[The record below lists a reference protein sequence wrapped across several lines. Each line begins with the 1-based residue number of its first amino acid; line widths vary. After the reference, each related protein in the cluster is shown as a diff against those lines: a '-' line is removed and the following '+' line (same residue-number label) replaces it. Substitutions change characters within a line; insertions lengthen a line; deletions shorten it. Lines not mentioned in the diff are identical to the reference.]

1 VTTSTGRA
9 PLSACSSRCSVSLR
23 VAVVGGSIGGITT
36 ALLLRDLGCDVQ
48 VYERSRAELDARGAG
63 IAVLDA
69 TVRYFRERG
78 GVDPDGFCSRT
89 SAIRYLWPD
98 GSCRH
103 RIDHGYRFS
112 SWNAIYRELLALLD
126 ADRYHL
132 GREMTAFTG
141 GDDGVR
147 VEFSD
152 GATEDVDL
160 LVAADG
166 INSITRD
173 ALFPGATSR
182 YAGYVAYRGTLSE
195 EELTTATFAELR
207 DAITYQVITDSHIL
221 VYPIPGPGGTTVP
234 GERLANFVWY
244 RNVADGEPL
253 DRLLAGR
260 DGQERR
266 VSVPPG
272 MLADAA
278 VDEFR
283 ATARREL
290 APPVAE
296 VVVGAQQPFVQA
308 VYDIE
313 VPAMT
318 SGRVAVLG
326 DAAFAVRPHAAAGT
340 AKAADDAW
348 ALADA
353 LDDHGGDVTAA
364 LAAWEEERLA
374 VGRRLLERCRDIG
387 RRSQVDNTWDPADPT
402 LIFGLHGPGR

>member
-1 VTTSTGRA
+1 MR
-9 PLSACSSRCSVSLR
+9 LH

-36 ALLLRDLGCDVQ
+36 ALLLRDLGCDVH
-48 VYERSRAELDARGAG
+48 VYERSRSELDARGAG

-69 TVRYFRERG
+69 TVRYFVERG
-78 GVDPDGFCSRT
+78 GIDPDGFCSRT

-112 SWNAIYRELLALLD
+112 SWNAIYRELLRLLD

-132 GREMTAFTG
+132 GREMTAFADG
-141 GDDGVR
+141 PEGVR
-147 VEFSD
+147 VTFAD
-152 GATEDVDL
+152 GGTTDVDL

-166 INSITRD
+166 INSITRER
-173 ALFPGATSR
+173 LFPTAVSA
-182 YAGYVAYRGTLSE
+182 YSGYVAYRGTLAE
-195 EELTTATFAELR
+195 KTLTGATFAELQ

-221 VYPIPGPGGTTVP
+221 VYPIPGPGGTVVP

-244 RNVADGEPL
+244 RNVADGAPL

-272 MLADAA
+272 MLADDA

-283 ATARREL
+283 DTARREL
-290 APPVAE
+290 APPIAE
-296 VVVGAQQPFVQA
+296 VVTGAEAPFVQA

-318 SGRVAVLG
+318 AGRVAVLG

-353 LDDHGGDVTAA
+353 LRSHSGDVATA
-364 LAAWEEERLA
+364 LAVWEEEQLT
-374 VGRRLLERCRDIG
+374 VGRRLLQRCRDIG
-387 RRSQVDNTWDPADPT
+387 RRSQRENSWDPADPS

>member
-1 VTTSTGRA
+1 MT
-9 PLSACSSRCSVSLR
+9 LR
-23 VAVVGGSIGGITT
+23 VAVVGGSIGGLT
-36 ALLLRDLGCDVQ
+36 AALRLRDLGADVH
-48 VYERSRAELDARGAG
+48 VHERSRSELDARGAG

-132 GREMTAFTG
+132 GREMTAFA
-141 GDDGVR
+141 GDDAGVR
-147 VEFSD
+147 VTFAD
-152 GATEDVDL
+152 GDTEDVDL

-166 INSITRD
+166 INSLTRD
-173 ALFPGATSR
+173 RLFPDATSR
-182 YAGYVAYRGTLSE
+182 YAGYVAYRGTVPE
-195 EELTTATFAELR
+195 QELTAATFAELR
-207 DAITYQVITDSHIL
+207 DAITYQVITGSHVL
-221 VYPIPGPGGTTVP
+221 AYPIPGPGGTTAP
-234 GERLANFVWY
+234 GQRLANFVWY

-283 ATARREL
+283 EVARREL
-290 APPVAE
+290 APPIAE
-296 VVVGAQQPFVQA
+296 VVTGAREPFVQA

-353 LDDHGGDVTAA
+353 LQEHEDVGAA
-364 LAAWEEERLA
+364 LAAWEDRQLA
-374 VGRRLLERCRDIG
+374 IGRRLLERCRDIG
-387 RRSQVDNTWDPADPT
+387 RRSQVDDSWDPADPT

>member
-1 VTTSTGRA
+1 MI
-9 PLSACSSRCSVSLR
+9 R
-23 VAVVGGSIGGITT
+23 VAVVGGSIGGLTT
-36 ALLLRDLGCDVQ
+36 ALLLRDLGHDVE
-48 VYERSRAELDARGAG
+48 VYERSRSELDARGAG

-89 SAIRYLWPD
+89 AAIRYLRPD

-103 RIDHGYRFS
+103 RVDHAYRFS
-112 SWNAIYRELLALLD
+112 SWDAIYRELLCLFD
-126 ADRYHL
+126 AGRYHL
-132 GREMTAFTG
+132 GREMTAFAERG
-141 GDDGVR
+141 DGVR
-147 VEFSD
+147 VTFAD
-152 GATEDVDL
+152 GSTEDVDL

-166 INSITRD
+166 VNSITRD
-173 ALFPGATSR
+173 ALFPAAAAR
-182 YAGYVAYRGTLSE
+182 YAGYVAYRGTLPE
-195 EELTTATFAELR
+195 QELTGATFAELR

-221 VYPIPGPGGTTVP
+221 VYPIPGPGGTVVP

-244 RNVADGEPL
+244 RNVADGAPL
-253 DRLLAGR
+253 QRLLAGR
-260 DGQERR
+260 DGQARK

-283 ATARREL
+283 DTARREL
-290 APPVAE
+290 APPIAE
-296 VVVGAQQPFVQA
+296 VVVGAEQPFVQA
-308 VYDIE
+308 VVDVD

-353 LDDHGGDVTAA
+353 LRDHDGDVEAA
-364 LAAWEEERLA
+364 LAAWERGRLA

-387 RRSQVDNTWDPADPT
+387 RRSQVENSWDPADPT